1 MKLLKTNK
9 TTIFHSDH
17 VPKLRTGPFHA
28 LALQLMANGI
38 IDLKIQDVTKIG
50 TDKLTAEH
58 VTIILPNGKYDDGF
72 ELPAYMMNQSYNN
85 MTIVESN

>member
-1 MKLLKTNK
+1 M
-9 TTIFHSDH
+9 
-17 VPKLRTGPFHA
+17 PKLRTGPFHA
-28 LALQLMANGI
+28 LALQLLANGI

-50 TDKLTAEH
+50 TDELTAEH
-58 VTIILPNGKYDDGF
+58 VTIILPNGKDDDGF